1 MDTYV
6 TGGTIKRLRE
16 KNSYT
21 QLQLAERIGV
31 SDKAVSRWETGKGYP
46 DITML
51 ESLAEALGVSVSEL
65 LSGSEITNKNRSA
78 NLLRS
83 KWYVC
88 PICGNVLHATGEAAI
103 SCCGVTLPPLEAEAA
118 DAAHALKTERIE
130 DETYVTLDHPMTKEH
145 YISFIAY
152 VTDSSLQYVKLYP
165 EGNAEARF
173 KIRGRGKLL
182 VFCNRHGLFAVDIPP
197 RKPAGCGK

>member
-6 TGGTIKRLRE
+6 TGGTIRRLRE
-16 KNSYT
+16 KNGMT
-21 QLQLAERIGV
+21 QLALADRLCV
-31 SDKAVSRWETGKGYP
+31 SDKAVSRWETGRGYP

-51 ESLAEALGVSVSEL
+51 ESLAGALGVSVSEL

-88 PICGNVLHATGEAAI
+88 PVCGNILHATGEASV
-103 SCCGVTLPPLEAEAA
+103 SCCGIALPPLEAEPA
-118 DAAHALKTERIE
+118 DGEHAIRMERIE
-130 DETYVTLDHPMTKEH
+130 DETFITLDHPMTKEH
-145 YISFIAY
+145 YISFLVY
-152 VTDSSLQYVKLYP
+152 VTDGSMQYVKLYP

-173 KIRGRGKLL
+173 RIRGRGKLYA
-182 VFCNRHGLFAVDIPP
+182 FCNRHGLFEVSYPQKAPQ
-197 RKPAGCGK
+197 R